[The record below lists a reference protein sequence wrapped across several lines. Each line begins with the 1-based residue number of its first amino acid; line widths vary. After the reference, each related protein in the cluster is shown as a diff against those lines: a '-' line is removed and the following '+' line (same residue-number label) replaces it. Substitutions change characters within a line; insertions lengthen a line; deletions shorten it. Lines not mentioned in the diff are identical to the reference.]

1 MRISMEIFNIPE
13 DALDNLRRVVYD
25 SYEKFLHQKK
35 ESDTIMSLRGGTC
48 PLSGKK
54 YMHVEIQSNQS
65 MELGSLNRFSESIYA
80 HHPLREDDLVIHNR
94 QVKIED
100 SSSSGEPDLLPEG
113 LEEGVLGEGEMS
125 CWICG
130 RFEGE
135 EYIDCLT
142 NNQLSTEIHI
152 VPEIQVPLCVVC
164 ARILHRSSSIE

>member
-13 DALDNLRRVVYD
+13 DALENLRRVVYD

-65 MELGSLNRFSESIYA
+65 MELASLNLFSDSIYA
-80 HHPLREDDLVIHNR
+80 QHPLREDDLVINNR

-100 SSSSGEPDLLPEG
+100 SSTSTEPDLLPEG
-113 LEEGVLGEGEMS
+113 LEEGVLGEGELS

-142 NNQLSTEIHI
+142 NEQLSTEIHI

>member
-13 DALDNLRRVVYD
+13 EALENLRRVVYD

-100 SSSSGEPDLLPEG
+100 SSSSGEPDLLPGG

-142 NNQLSTEIHI
+142 NEQLSTEIHI
-152 VPEIQVPLCVVC
+152 VPEIQAPLCVVC